1 MISND
6 YNNFNITVSDVE
18 YALEK
23 EAASDWRY
31 ECASRPCCG
40 LIYVLDG
47 KAEYF
52 SHAETATLCKDNVVY
67 LSKESNYCI
76 SCVDG
81 EVFKYII
88 ISFNI
93 ESDTVIP
100 LQTLPRVVHSARLL
114 EAFKQIVY
122 INSKKGVAHKLFSSS
137 TVQLI
142 IYYLLNDTIYEN
154 NYLKDIYPAIEYI
167 ENNYQHTIDIGCLS
181 ALTHMNISMFRNK
194 FKAYTGLSP
203 LKYINHL
210 RIEKAK
216 DMLKSG
222 LYTQTEIANACGFN
236 NVSYFNTLFSKMTGV
251 SPGKY

>member
-6 YNNFNITVSDVE
+6 YNNFNITVSGVE

-23 EAASDWRY
+23 SVVSDWKY
-31 ECASRPCCG
+31 VCTSRPCCG

-47 KAEYF
+47 KAEY
-52 SHAETATLCKDNVVY
+52 SSPGEAITLRKGNVVY
-67 LSKESNYCI
+67 LPKDSNYCI
-76 SCVDG
+76 SSVA
-81 EVFKYII
+81 EEIFNYII

-93 ESDTVIP
+93 ENEMKIP

-114 EAFKQIVY
+114 EAFKQVVE
-122 INSKKGVAHKLFSSS
+122 INFKKGAAHKLFSCSM
-137 TVQLI
+137 VQLI
-142 IYYLLNDTIYEN
+142 IYYLLNDEIHGNDYS
-154 NYLKDIYPAIEYI
+154 KDVYPAIEYI
-167 ENNYQHTIDIGCLS
+167 ENNYQHTIDIDDLS
-181 ALTHMNISMFRNK
+181 TLTHMNVSMFRKK

-203 LKYINHL
+203 LKYINYL

-222 LYTQTEIANACGFN
+222 LYTQAEISDACGFN
-236 NVSYFNTLFSKMTGV
+236 NVSYFNTLFKKLTGA